1 MEKEIG
7 GWGEKKLIDNKK
19 SNFAKWRI
27 QLSNYKPIL
36 PTFGSLCNH
45 VIRFSYAK
53 HKL

>member
-27 QLSNYKPIL
+27 
-36 PTFGSLCNH
+36 
-45 VIRFSYAK
+45 
-53 HKL
+53 